1 MKSHKTIT
9 NNIERGEYRPH
20 YSHSWEADE
29 ILYKRVE
36 EACKTLY
43 IESLKDLPPDVR
55 KALKEAYEKE
65 ELESGKQ
72 ILQQL
77 IKTVSTADD
86 EKLLICQDTGIPVY
100 WVKVGSQFRFDG
112 TLLEKAIKKGTE
124 RATLEHPLRSSIVNT
139 LTRQNYGTSTGKD
152 VPIIHYEFTE
162 GDQLEIMIIPKG
174 SGSENMSYLK
184 MLTPAAGIEGIKK
197 YVLECVFESGANPCP
212 PTIVGIGIGG
222 TADKCAVL
230 AKKAAAREV
239 GSANPDPEVRKLE
252 EELYE
257 KINRLGIGAHGLG
270 GNTTALAVHIES
282 ADTHMTLNPVAVNMM
297 CWPARRMRATFSSN
311 QTAKITY

>member
-1 MKSHKTIT
+1 MSTPAKNLEVWH
-9 NNIERGEYRPH
+9 
-20 YSHSWEADE
+20 ADDSF
-29 ILYKRVE
+29 YKHVE

-55 KALKEAYEKE
+55 TALEKAYENE
-65 ELESGKQ
+65 ELESGKE
-72 ILQQL
+72 ILETL

-100 WVKVGSQFRFDG
+100 FVKIGNQVRLDG
-112 TLLEKAIKKGTE
+112 LRLEEAVRKGTE

-139 LTRQNYGTSTGKD
+139 LSRKNHGTSTGNQ
-152 VPIIHYEFTE
+152 VPVMHYEFVPGNE
-162 GDQLEIMIIPKG
+162 VELLIVPKG
-174 SGSENMSYLK
+174 SGSENMSYMT

-222 TADKCAVL
+222 SADKCAAL

-239 GSANPDPEVRKLE
+239 ASPNPDPEVRKLE

-257 KINRLGIGAHGLG
+257 KINEIGIGAHGLG
-270 GNTTALAVHIES
+270 GSTTALAVQIEA
-282 ADTHMTLNPVAVNMM
+282 ADTHMTMNPVAVNMM
-297 CWPARRMRATFSSN
+297 CWPARRMRAVFDSN
-311 QTAKITY
+311 EAPAITY

>member
-1 MKSHKTIT
+1 MDKSKELVSTSA
-9 NNIERGEYRPH
+9 
-20 YSHSWEADE
+20 YSVTYTYSWEADE
-29 ILYKRVE
+29 KFYKRVE
-36 EACKTLY
+36 EVSKTLY

-55 KALKEAYEKE
+55 EALQTAFEKE
-65 ELESGKQ
+65 QLERGKN
-72 ILQQL
+72 ILSQL
-77 IKTVSTADD
+77 IKTVSTAD
-86 EKLLICQDTGIPVY
+86 EKKLLICQDTGIPVY
-100 WVKVGSQFRFDG
+100 LVKIGSQVRLDG

-139 LTRQNYGTSTGKD
+139 LTRKNHGTSTGNG
-152 VPIIHYEFTE
+152 VPVMHYEFVE
-162 GDQLEIMIIPKG
+162 GDKIELLIVPKG

-184 MLTPAAGIEGIKK
+184 MLTPAEGIEGIKK

-222 TADKCAVL
+222 TADKCALL

-239 GSANPDPEVRKLE
+239 GSPNPDPEVRKLE
-252 EELYE
+252 EDLYD

-282 ADTHMTLNPVAVNMM
+282 SDTHMTLNPVAVNMM
-297 CWPARRMRATFSSN
+297 CWPARRMRATFGADKI
-311 QTAKITY
+311 AKITY